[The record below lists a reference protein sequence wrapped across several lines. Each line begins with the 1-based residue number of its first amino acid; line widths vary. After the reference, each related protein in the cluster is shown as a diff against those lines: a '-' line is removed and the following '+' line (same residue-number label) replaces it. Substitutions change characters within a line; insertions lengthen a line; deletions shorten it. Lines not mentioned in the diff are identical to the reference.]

1 MKTGFVPA
9 LSTPID
15 RNGKLM
21 AESYAKEIERGIQA
35 GCVALLSMGSMGQQ
49 AFLLPETCRET
60 AEVAVRTAAGR
71 VPVLVG
77 TMDNSIARAKARIAA
92 LEDLDVFAFVLTTP
106 YYEIDSKDQVLKYFE
121 EVAASTKHKIVLY
134 DLPSVTKF
142 KITLDMVER
151 FHRNAPN
158 FAGIKSADLVMLR
171 KIRLN
176 PEYKDFLT
184 FYSGLDSFDIA
195 YPWGIGNV
203 LDGMCA
209 VCPANSQ
216 KLIEAMDGGDK
227 AAAAKA
233 LDNITELRDLML
245 DCDLW
250 PAYSY
255 AQNLLGFEG
264 SHCPDWCTEISD
276 EFKALIRGKMEAI
289 GEL

>member
-1 MKTGFVPA
+1 MKKGFVPA

-15 RNGKLM
+15 ANGKLI
-21 AESYAKEIERGIQA
+21 ADSYAKEIERGIQA
-35 GCVALLSMGSMGQQ
+35 GAVALLSMGSMGQQ

-60 AEVAVRTAAGR
+60 AEVAVKTAAGR

-92 LEDLDVFAFVLTTP
+92 LEDLDIFAFVLTTP
-106 YYEIDSKDQVLKYFE
+106 YYEIDTKDQVLKYFE
-121 EVAASTKHKIVLY
+121 EVAGSTKHNIMLY
-134 DLPSVTKF
+134 DLVGVTQF

-151 FHRNAPN
+151 LHKSSPN
-158 FAGIKSADLVMLR
+158 FIGIKSADLVMLR

-176 PEYKDFLT
+176 PEYKNFLT
-184 FYSGLDSFDIA
+184 FYSGLDSFDVA
-195 YPWGIGNV
+195 YPWGVGNV

-209 VCPANSQ
+209 VCPVNSQ
-216 KLIEAMDGGDK
+216 KLIEAMDNGNK
-227 AAAAKA
+227 SAAATA
-233 LDNITELRDLML
+233 LDNITGLRDLML

-264 SHCPDWCTEISD
+264 NHCPDWCSD
-276 EFKALIRGKMEAI
+276 ICDEYKAKIRKMMEQI